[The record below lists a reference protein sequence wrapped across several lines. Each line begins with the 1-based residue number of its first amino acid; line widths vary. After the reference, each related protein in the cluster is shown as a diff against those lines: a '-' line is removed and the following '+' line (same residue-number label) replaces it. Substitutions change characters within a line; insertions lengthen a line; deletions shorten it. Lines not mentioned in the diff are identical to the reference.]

1 VRLLELERLS
11 VNPRGAAILLA
22 VTPLLPPPE
31 LLLPELLVS
40 ERATLFDAPDEP
52 LDTGDDLLD
61 VDALAGDLLDDDE
74 EDDDFSPEL
83 TELFD
88 PEDVDDPAFLDAPD
102 APLASLLAIVRLL
115 ADRHRQRTQFRRD
128 CEPTCP
134 DVVFLD
140 NGEYTIVR
148 ENFTSPQAV
157 AAGRRVRPVEAAQP
171 RV

>member
-1 VRLLELERLS
+1 MRLLELERLS
-11 VNPRGAAILLA
+11 VSPCGPAILLA

-61 VDALAGDLLDDDE
+61 VDALAGDLLDDE

-88 PEDVDDPAFLDAPD
+88 PEDADDPAFLDAPD
-102 APLASLLAIVRLL
+102 APLDRLL
-115 ADRHRQRTQFRRD
+115 L
-128 CEPTCP
+128 
-134 DVVFLD
+134 LD
-140 NGEYTIVR
+140 DEEDDLLVEYGE
-148 ENFTSPQAV
+148 
-157 AAGRRVRPVEAAQP
+157 
-171 RV
+171 

>member
-1 VRLLELERLS
+1 VRLLELDRLS
-11 VNPRGAAILLA
+11 VSPRGPAIFLV

-52 LDTGDDLLD
+52 LDTGDDLLV
-61 VDALAGDLLDDDE
+61 VDALVGDLLDDDE
-74 EDDDFSPEL
+74 EDDFSPEL

-128 CEPTCP
+128 CESTCP

-157 AAGRRVRPVEAAQP
+157 AAGRCVRPVKAAQP